1 MLQDPGAAR
10 AIRDRV
16 HLHAAFHPT
25 RTIPADH
32 TTHVPAPAL
41 VHVPVPE
48 AAEPDA
54 PLRTS
59 ITPD

>member
-16 HLHAAFHPT
+16 HLHAVFHPT
-25 RTIPADH
+25 RTVPADH
-32 TTHVPAPAL
+32 TTHVHAPVLVPAL
-41 VHVPVPE
+41 VPE

-59 ITPD
+59 ITPE

>member
-25 RTIPADH
+25 RTIQADH
-32 TTHVPAPAL
+32 TTHVPAL
-41 VHVPVPE
+41 VHAPVPAPE

>member
-16 HLHAAFHPT
+16 HLHASFLPT
-25 RTIPADH
+25 RTIPADP
-32 TTHVPAPAL
+32 TTHVPAP
-41 VHVPVPE
+41 VHVPALVPE

-54 PLRTS
+54 P
-59 ITPD
+59 

>member
-25 RTIPADH
+25 RTVQADP
-32 TTHVPAPAL
+32 TTHVPAP
-41 VHVPVPE
+41 VHVPALVPE
-48 AAEPDA
+48 AAEPDV